1 MRAHAERAGTVAD
14 LKLAE
19 AVASAVDWFGLV
31 LIIEP
36 RAEHLTAVPIFPM
49 DIVGVARR
57 IGIDARHPAA
67 SSPATSLSKRCGP
80 LGGERLFRS
89 LDRTTLMG
97 NGWQVRFMHATEFVQ
112 EL

>member
-19 AVASAVDWFGLV
+19 AVAASAVDWFGLV

-36 RAEHLTAVPIFPM
+36 RAEHLTALPIFPM

-67 SSPATSLSKRCGP
+67 SPCNVAFEEVWPARRRKAISVPRSHHP
-80 LGGERLFRS
+80 DGERLVGAI
-89 LDRTTLMG
+89 RT
-97 NGWQVRFMHATEFVQ
+97 RD
-112 EL
+112 